1 MAGLGK
7 KTFAVNEIL
16 TAADVNGYLMEQS
29 VMVFDDDTA
38 RTNGLASPS
47 EGMITYLKSD
57 DGLYKYDGSS
67 WISIQAD
74 TATFMPKS
82 GGTFTGEVT
91 FSSAITTSA
100 GIIEPSV
107 SSYGTFTETDNMIR
121 NITAST
127 ADPTGGTDGDV
138 WLKYEV

>member
-29 VMVFDDDTA
+29 VMVFDDATA
-38 RTNGLASPS
+38 RTNALASPS
-47 EGMITYLKSD
+47 EGMVTYLKSD
-57 DGLYKYDGSS
+57 DALYKYDGSS
-67 WISIQAD
+67 WINIQAD

-82 GGTFTGEVT
+82 GGTFTGDVA
-91 FSSAITTSA
+91 FSSASVGLVQA
-100 GIIEPSV
+100 SV